1 MSNQLCL
8 TRKVGASLIIILV
21 LSACGSS
28 SESANSKEWTEK
40 QTCETV
46 NTISADISQTNT
58 DFVNGEL
65 DMSDA
70 FDELFTIQTRIRIV
84 QESVPEGDLK
94 VAINRWALS
103 RQRIFD
109 DMGDN
114 AQLTEENETE
124 NDAAADAL
132 KKMC

>member
-1 MSNQLCL
+1 MS
-8 TRKVGASLIIILV
+8 
-21 LSACGSS
+21 
-28 SESANSKEWTEK
+28 E
-40 QTCETV
+40 
-46 NTISADISQTNT
+46 
-58 DFVNGEL
+58 
-65 DMSDA
+65 A

-84 QESVPEGDLK
+84 QDSVPEGDLK